1 MSMPVRRGA
10 TQSWVPSI
18 FNDFF
23 NNDWLVR
30 SSATAPAINVFEC
43 EKKYTVEV
51 AAPGMTKEDFAI
63 HLSSDNNLS
72 ITMEKNCSCK
82 ENKCECNGNKQ
93 EEKQEKSQMQ
103 GGEERKG
110 RYLRRE
116 FSYTKFQQTLIL
128 PDDVDTTKIEAKV
141 SNGVLVIE
149 IPKKTPV
156 EPMHINREISIE

>member
-1 MSMPVRRGA
+1 MSMPVRRG
-10 TQSWVPSI
+10 TSQGWVPSI

-30 SSATAPAINVFEC
+30 SSSTAPAINVFEC

-82 ENKCECNGNKQ
+82 DNKCECNDDKR
-93 EEKQEKSQMQ
+93 EEKQEKSHTQNS
-103 GGEERKG
+103 EERKG

-128 PDDVDTTKIEAKV
+128 PDDVDTAKIEAKV